1 MLTNTYQYLNGV
13 KIIDTNTYSYAIS
26 YDDETVTGRTYYSI
40 LTLTDSKGDNSSI
53 SPYGRFSNEK
63 YHFDSFKTN
72 GYSWLLGFK
81 QEFDNVIFNRDMVFG
96 TELIHRS
103 EGYHSLLAGEPLSFD
118 SYSNI
123 GDTYNTYLGLRYD
136 KNTII
141 KLRYYVYDANNKMT
155 KGILSPVSGDLVKD
169 NGNGNYEYLILQLY
183 IDF

>member
-1 MLTNTYQYLNGV
+1 M
-13 KIIDTNTYSYAIS
+13 
-26 YDDETVTGRTYYSI
+26 
-40 LTLTDSKGDNSSI
+40 
-53 SPYGRFSNEK
+53 
-63 YHFDSFKTN
+63 
-72 GYSWLLGFK
+72 
-81 QEFDNVIFNRDMVFG
+81 
-96 TELIHRS
+96 
-103 EGYHSLLAGEPLSFD
+103 SFD